1 MMINRSLLTVSR
13 SIHVYLSLALLLML
27 VFFALTGITLNN
39 PTRFAAEAEVDTT
52 MLAELPAL
60 PRNAQGQIIE
70 SPELAAFVRE
80 QFGIRLALATLSH
93 EDEFLIIDYQAPGHA
108 TLLEIDQQLN
118 EALAEHTD
126 YGLIAMLNDLHKGR
140 HVDVLW
146 SWLID
151 LSGVLTVLFSLA
163 GLILLLPNQRRLQ
176 KVLVYSAVG
185 IAVLGL
191 GYYLGN
197 L

>member
-1 MMINRSLLTVSR
+1 MIVHRSVLTVSR
-13 SIHVYLSLALLLML
+13 TVHVYLSLALLLML
-27 VFFALTGITLNN
+27 VFFAITGITLNN
-39 PTRFAAEAEVDTT
+39 PTRFTGAAEVETLT
-52 MLAELPAL
+52 LEELPEL
-60 PRNAQGQIIE
+60 PRNADNQIID
-70 SPELAAFVRE
+70 SPELANFVRE
-80 QFGIRLALATLSH
+80 QFDIRLDLATLSH

-108 TLLEIDQQLN
+108 TVLEIDQELN
-118 EALAEHTD
+118 EAVVERTD
-126 YGLIAMLNDLHKGR
+126 FGLVAMLNDLHKGR

-151 LSGVLTVLFSLA
+151 ISGVLTVIFSIA
-163 GLILLLPNQRRLQ
+163 GLVLLLPNQRRLK

-185 IAVLGL
+185 IAVLSL